1 MGSVTKPQCEVNSG
15 SIRAAWY
22 EHRMGAVIWN
32 ILIGAVMLV
41 GGLSGKLSLIG
52 TQSSPLLAAFGAG
65 ILGYGIWQGV
75 RIRRARSSK

>member
-1 MGSVTKPQCEVNSG
+1 
-15 SIRAAWY
+15 
-22 EHRMGAVIWN
+22 MGAVIWN

-52 TQSSPLLAAFGAG
+52 TQSAPLLAVAGAG

-75 RIRRARSSK
+75 RIRRARLGK